1 MMAQTYI
8 IIMLDNNARAL
19 RDPQFNPTALQRGKR
34 KHAWI
39 AVGYHAQQR
48 GTLLSNPL
56 PKDSLIKGR
65 LLSPLTNVR

>member
-1 MMAQTYI
+1 
-8 IIMLDNNARAL
+8 MLAL
-19 RDPQFNPTALQRGKR
+19 CVTRNSTQPPLQRGKS

-39 AVGYHAQQR
+39 GVGYHAQQR